1 MKKFLS
7 YVTMLSYGG
16 GDKSCPLRRKHMNKS
31 EFIRAYADNLGVT
44 IKDAEKN
51 FNAFIDTLTESLQK
65 GEYVHI
71 SGFATFDVK
80 VKNARDGVNPLTGE
94 KVMIEACKA
103 PVIKFSKTY
112 KELFNK

>member
-16 GDKSCPLRRKHMNKS
+16 GDKSCPLRRKYMNKS

-80 VKNARDGVNPLTGE
+80 DKNARDGVNPLTGE
-94 KVMIEACKA
+94 KVLIEAC
-103 PVIKFSKTY
+103 
-112 KELFNK
+112 